1 MGRRF
6 FMICKYPF
14 RNISEGDKQKI
25 GPGYLRFAS
34 ILFLNI
40 SEEDKQKIWP
50 RFLRFVSILFSNI

>member
-1 MGRRF
+1 
-6 FMICKYPF
+6 MICKYPF

-25 GPGYLRFAS
+25 GPGFLRFAR